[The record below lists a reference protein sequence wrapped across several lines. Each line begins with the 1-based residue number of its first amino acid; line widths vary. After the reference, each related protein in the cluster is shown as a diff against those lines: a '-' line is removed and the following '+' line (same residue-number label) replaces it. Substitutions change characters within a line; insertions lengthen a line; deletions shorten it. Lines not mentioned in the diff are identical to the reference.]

1 MSTTHFAPCL
11 FPLLSIT
18 GVDIGA
24 NMTATGIRV
33 GDRVAG
39 GFNAT
44 NNESYD
50 GNDFPIIADDLIVN
64 ETGVDLTGVT
74 MNFNIAKPHP
84 RHL

>member
-11 FPLLSIT
+11 FPFLSIT
-18 GVDIGA
+18 GVDDGA

-39 GFNAT
+39 GYNAT

-50 GNDFPIIADDLIVN
+50 GNDFDIIADDLIVN
-64 ETGVDLTGVT
+64 NTGVDLTGVT
-74 MNFNIAKPHP
+74 MNFNIAKAHP
-84 RHL
+84 RH